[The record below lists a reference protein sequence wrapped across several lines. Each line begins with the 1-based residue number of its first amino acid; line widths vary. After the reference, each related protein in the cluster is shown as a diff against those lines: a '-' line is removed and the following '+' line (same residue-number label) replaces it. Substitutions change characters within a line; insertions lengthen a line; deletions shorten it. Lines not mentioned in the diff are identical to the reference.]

1 MQKLCVLL
9 ACLLAS
15 SAAAQDLTHSTLQ
28 RTLLTQSSAAY
39 QAVQD
44 RNLAALQALVTP
56 DILEVAAGGLD
67 SASGFP
73 AMLRDC
79 RLTSFHLSQ
88 PSLRVLNATAAVL
101 AYKVN
106 QVAACGKK
114 PDPPVTWNTDVFVY
128 RNNKWLIVVHTE
140 AGKE

>member
-1 MQKLCVLL
+1 MKRLWLLL

-15 SAAAQDLTHSTLQ
+15 SAVAQDLTHTTLQ
-28 RTLLTQSSAAY
+28 RTLLAQSSAAY

-44 RNLAALQALVTP
+44 KNLAALQALVTP
-56 DILEVAAGGLD
+56 DILEVAADGPNG
-67 SASGFP
+67 ATGFP

-101 AYKVN
+101 VYKVN

-114 PDPPVTWNTDVFVY
+114 PDPPVTWSTDVFVY
-128 RNNKWLIVVHTE
+128 RNSKWLIVVHTE